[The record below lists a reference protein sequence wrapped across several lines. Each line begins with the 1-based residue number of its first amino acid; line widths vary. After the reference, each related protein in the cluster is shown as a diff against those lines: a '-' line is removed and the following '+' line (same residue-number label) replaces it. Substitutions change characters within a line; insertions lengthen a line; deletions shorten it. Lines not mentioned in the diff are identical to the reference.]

1 MLGTAVLCSL
11 NAEMYSQLLL
21 YHTVVFL
28 SFSFHIISACS
39 KQPEEKMDS
48 NCQRLI
54 YHVSPCDVYLLDPV
68 Y

>member
-1 MLGTAVLCSL
+1 MLRTAVLCSL

-39 KQPEEKMDS
+39 KQPEEKDGLKLS
-48 NCQRLI
+48 KINLPRIPL
-54 YHVSPCDVYLLDPV
+54 
-68 Y
+68 